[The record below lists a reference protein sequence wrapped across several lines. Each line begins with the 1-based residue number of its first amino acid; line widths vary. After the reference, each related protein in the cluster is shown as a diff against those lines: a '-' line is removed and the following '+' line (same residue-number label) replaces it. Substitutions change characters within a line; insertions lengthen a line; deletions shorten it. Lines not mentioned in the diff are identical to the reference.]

1 MEESHEAAGAR
12 IVHQAGARVS
22 VELCWDVLEPTIE
35 VRFAPHGPEA
45 PGPGVLATWEQ
56 AVVAGVRHAL
66 ATARALP
73 CDVRVTEVCGDPD
86 YGRPT
91 LFAAAAA
98 WAVWE
103 ALEFEPPREVAERWQ
118 GWVADCASRGPL
130 WLPEL

>member
-1 MEESHEAAGAR
+1 MGERQEAAGVR
-12 IVHQAGARVS
+12 IAHRAGARVS
-22 VELCWDVLEPTIE
+22 VELCWDALVPTIE

-45 PGPGVLATWEQ
+45 PGPEVTATWEQ

-73 CDVRVTEVCGDPD
+73 CDVRVTEVCGPPD
-86 YGRPT
+86 HGRPT

-103 ALEFEPPREVAERWQ
+103 ALEFEPPREVAARWR
-118 GWVADCASRGPL
+118 GWVAECSTREPL
-130 WLPEL
+130 WLPDL